1 MIHEGGGVNPSGQPD
16 RFFPFFF
23 TPSLICTDIYLAFTG
38 PVVELEP
45 VTASQSSTLR
55 AGFGAGN
62 CIDGDTETVHPGK
75 NAMCHTKKDLTPWIS
90 IDYGTIVIVE
100 RVEIFN
106 RRDCCG
112 DRTRNVDVRISDEL
126 PTSGDQMF
134 SGGTLLGRFAGPGIN
149 GQHIIIS
156 GQIQL

>member
-1 MIHEGGGVNPSGQPD
+1 M
-16 RFFPFFF
+16 
-23 TPSLICTDIYLAFTG
+23 
-38 PVVELEP
+38 
-45 VTASQSSTLR
+45 TATLSSTLR

-62 CIDGDTETVHPGK
+62 CIDGDTETIHPGE
-75 NAMCHTKKDLTPWIS
+75 NAMCHTKNDATPWIAV
-90 IDYGTIVIVE
+90 DYGTSVIVE

-112 DRTRNVDVRISDEL
+112 DRTRNVDVRISDQL

-134 SGGTLLGRFAGPGIN
+134 SGGSLLGHFAGPGTK

-156 GQIQL
+156 GQKLLLNHYC